1 MKDAIYQNYLKRLF
15 DFVGAGILLL
25 FFAPVLLVTSLVIL
39 CKMGRP
45 IFFRQ
50 QRAGKDEQLF
60 WICKFRTMKYMPAA
74 EWDVA
79 DDEAR
84 LTDLG
89 KFLRETSL
97 DELPELWNIFKGEMS
112 FVGPRPLTED
122 YLPFY
127 TESENKRHR
136 ITPGLT
142 GLAQINGRNFL
153 SWDDRLAL
161 DVEYYHRQSLKLDL
175 KICLITAKK
184 VLFREDVAS
193 GVELAEGDLTVI
205 RAGIRKAV
213 KKE

>member
-1 MKDAIYQNYLKRLF
+1 MRKMIYRTYFKRVF
-15 DFVGAGILLL
+15 DFVGASVLLVFL
-25 FFAPVLLVTSLVIL
+25 APVLLVTSLVIL
-39 CKMGRP
+39 YKMGRP

-50 QRAGKDEQLF
+50 QRAGKNEKIF
-60 WICKFRTMKYMPAA
+60 WICKFRTMNHTPAA
-74 EWDVA
+74 AWDAA

-84 LTDLG
+84 LTKLG

-127 TESENKRHR
+127 TESENKRHK
-136 ITPGLT
+136 ISPGLT

-153 SWDDRLAL
+153 SWDQRLAF
-161 DVEYYHRQSLKLDL
+161 DVEYYHKQSLKLDL
-175 KICLITAKK
+175 QICLITAKK

-193 GVELAEGDLTVI
+193 GAELNEGDLSVI
-205 RAGIRKAV
+205 RAEIRKEA
-213 KKE
+213 KRE